1 MKKRKDLD
9 EFLRQLE
16 EAVDDMLDEIDIDM
30 PIFID
35 VSIYLC
41 PFMAFNPEKPGI
53 QHRKLPVD
61 ILETEKN
68 IHAVI
73 GLQGMDKENIE
84 LSCNGMVLEITASN
98 AGKTLK
104 ESIELPARVI
114 KKGMK
119 AVFKE
124 GILEV
129 VMTKSRASG
138 KK

>member
-61 ILETEKN
+61 ILETKKN

-73 GLQGMDKENIE
+73 GLQGMKKENIE

-104 ESIELPARVI
+104 ERIELPARVI

-129 VMTKSRASG
+129 VFIKSRASG